1 MLLQLFDNSY
11 PISEPNPK
19 LIRAKLNF
27 AENMLLSHANAR
39 SNAVALI
46 SLIEP
51 DSSIDPSTP
60 AYLDSTFTRSLT
72 YEQLYQ
78 EVRQMAFVLKSM
90 GVLPGDR
97 VAAYAPTC
105 IEMIVATLATAAIG
119 AVWTSCTTESGT
131 KSCLERFAQVC
142 HFYSL

>member
-1 MLLQLFDNSY
+1 
-11 PISEPNPK
+11 
-19 LIRAKLNF
+19 
-27 AENMLLSHANAR
+27 MLLSHANAR

-51 DSSIDPSTP
+51 DSLIDPSSP

-90 GVLPGDR
+90 GVVPGDR

-105 IEMIVATLATAAIG
+105 IEMIVATLATAVIG

-131 KSCLERFAQVC
+131 KSCLERFAQVGRN
-142 HFYSL
+142 SL